1 MVDTVDLKS
10 IALLCVRVRVP
21 PSESYSFIIFD
32 GGVIGN
38 SKGSCPL
45 AVGSNPAYPFFN
57 FIIYCFKMAE

>member
-21 PSESYSFIIFD
+21 PLEFLD

-45 AVGSNPAYPFFN
+45 AVGSNPAYPL
-57 FIIYCFKMAE
+57 

>member
-1 MVDTVDLKS
+1 MREGS
-10 IALLCVRVRVP
+10 SPSFGILCV
-21 PSESYSFIIFD
+21 Y

-57 FIIYCFKMAE
+57 TFFLKMAE